1 MKTESITILQP
12 FLAITMMMFFLV
24 AINAMIFLFLSFL
37 HIYWAFGGTW
47 ALENALPVSSNGEK
61 ALQPGKIGTLM
72 VAIGLAVFAFFTVA
86 NTGIIGS
93 FIPMDYIHMATYFIA
108 GIFSLRAIGD
118 FKYIGM
124 MKSVKGTGFS
134 KEDTRTYIPLCL
146 LISLFSLSIPLM
158 SCGK

>member
-1 MKTESITILQP
+1 
-12 FLAITMMMFFLV
+12 MMMFFLV
-24 AINAMIFLFLSFL
+24 AINAMIFLFLAFL

-47 ALENALPVSSNGEK
+47 ALENALPVCSSGEK
-61 ALQPGKIGTLM
+61 ALQPGKTGTLM
-72 VAIGLAVFAFFTVA
+72 VALGLVIFAFITVA
-86 NTGIIGS
+86 NTGVIGS
-93 FIPMDYIHMATYFIA
+93 FIPMNYVHIATYFIA

-124 MKSVKGTGFS
+124 MKSVKGTGFA

>member
-1 MKTESITILQP
+1 
-12 FLAITMMMFFLV
+12 MMMFFLV
-24 AINAMIFLFLSFL
+24 AINAMIFLFLAFL

-47 ALENALPVSSNGEK
+47 ALENALPVCSNGEK
-61 ALQPGKIGTLM
+61 PLQPGKTGTLM
-72 VAIGLAVFAFFTVA
+72 VALGLVVFAFITVA
-86 NTGIIGS
+86 NTGITGT
-93 FIPMDYIHMATYFIA
+93 FIPMVYIHIATYFIA

-124 MKSVKGTGFS
+124 MKSVKGTGFA